1 MDTEFLERRE
11 LQLLVEAATHPPDS
25 HDQRRLLSLS
35 NRRCDSIVKIE
46 AEAIDPLLPGLYRL
60 RNPWH
65 DYTGAPELSGWSFFS
80 K

>member
-25 HDQRRLLSLS
+25 HDQRHLLRLS
-35 NRRCDSIVKIE
+35 NRLCEAIVKIE

-65 DYTGAPELSGWSFFS
+65 DYTDAPEPNGWSFFS